1 MCLSSFQSYLGADP
15 TCRAPGTELVPDDF
29 LWVQQWN
36 FGANNGQSF
45 GQVDQQIMMGGLPPM
60 PWKKPYE
67 QMFLTVSMPRIT
79 YAEVDVPYQEQVMEQ
94 QAQTIQGQTTY
105 VLVPKYEI
113 ERRPRE
119 VTKTVMVTQTTTEIV
134 YDEIR
139 KPIYVH
145 KTKKV
150 RIPRTSEVEV
160 VQVTYQQVM
169 EHPASGES
177 EIYAKQTSTAGM
189 IFKMAVSDGKV
200 IKIVTEKGDLL
211 QPFSYIC
218 IPVGLELAEATFVI
232 NMPEKIDTLL
242 CKFTKLG
249 SFEQPSILVMFA
261 CSGLPS
267 VHQLVERFRACE

>member
-1 MCLSSFQSYLGADP
+1 
-15 TCRAPGTELVPDDF
+15 
-29 LWVQQWN
+29 
-36 FGANNGQSF
+36 
-45 GQVDQQIMMGGLPPM
+45 M

-119 VTKTVMVTQTTTEIV
+119 VTKTVMVPQTTTEIV

-189 IFKMAVSDGKV
+189 ILKMAVSDGKV

-218 IPVGLELAEATFVI
+218 EVPAKQTR
-232 NMPEKIDTLL
+232 PE
-242 CKFTKLG
+242 
-249 SFEQPSILVMFA
+249 
-261 CSGLPS
+261 
-267 VHQLVERFRACE
+267 